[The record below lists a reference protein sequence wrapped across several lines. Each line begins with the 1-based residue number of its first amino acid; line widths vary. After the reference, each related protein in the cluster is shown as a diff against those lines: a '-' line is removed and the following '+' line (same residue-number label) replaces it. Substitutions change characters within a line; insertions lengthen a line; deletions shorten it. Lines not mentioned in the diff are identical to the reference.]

1 MNLEE
6 KKDNELWYDNPSI
19 VTWLI
24 ILIISIIILSS
35 QSFSINSNVDALR
48 MFQDILNHNITYMI
62 ALVYFISLKTK
73 VGKKYF
79 DYTNIIMMV
88 VFFILFVTSILTVF
102 QTFNL
107 TTLLSLAIHALL
119 VVYFF
124 HVFMR
129 GTRFWKEFS
138 LEKSPFNELSNE
150 WFFWALVIIE
160 VILFA
165 VNLITT
171 ATFNGTVLATF
182 DCIYII
188 LFGRYI
194 YLYGVYLDS
203 EKINA
208 KNTGNFDK
216 YKEKVSDV
224 VSDLGKKIEEVTDN
238 VTKEDTSKDTEDTK
252 DNNDSDTH
260 TDKKSVE
267 VNDTLQKEEKKD
279 IGADITEKE
288 IKKDKKNNKH
298 DDKKVEGD
306 K

>member
-6 KKDNELWYDNPSI
+6 KKDSELWYDNPSI

-48 MFQDILNHNITYMI
+48 MFQDVLNHNITYMI
-62 ALVYFISLKTK
+62 ALVYFVSLKTK
-73 VGKKYF
+73 FGKKYF
-79 DYTNIIMMV
+79 DYINLVMIV

-102 QTFNL
+102 QSFNL
-107 TTLLSLAIHALL
+107 ATLLSLAIHTLL

-160 VILFA
+160 VVLFS

-188 LFGRYI
+188 LFSRYI

-203 EKINA
+203 KKINA
-208 KNTGNFDK
+208 KNTGNFNE
-216 YKEKVSDV
+216 YKEKINEV
-224 VSDLGKKIEEVTDN
+224 VSDLGKKSEVARDGNNTLDGASKDESDLGKTKNNKSSIVTD
-238 VTKEDTSKDTEDTK
+238 DAKDLDK
-252 DNNDSDTH
+252 AHDNKKV
-260 TDKKSVE
+260 TDKNKSDK
-267 VNDTLQKEEKKD
+267 NN
-279 IGADITEKE
+279 
-288 IKKDKKNNKH
+288 KKDKNGE
-298 DDKKVEGD
+298 DK
-306 K
+306 

>member
-6 KKDNELWYDNPSI
+6 KKDSELWYDNPSI

-48 MFQDILNHNITYMI
+48 MFQDVLNHNITYMI
-62 ALVYFISLKTK
+62 ALVYFVSLKTK
-73 VGKKYF
+73 FGKKYF
-79 DYTNIIMMV
+79 DYINLVMIV

-102 QTFNL
+102 QSFNL
-107 TTLLSLAIHALL
+107 ATLLSLAIHTLL

-129 GTRFWKEFS
+129 GTRFWNEFS
-138 LEKSPFNELSNE
+138 LDKSPFNELSNE

-160 VILFA
+160 IILFS

-171 ATFNGTVLATF
+171 ATFSGTVLATF
-182 DCIYII
+182 DCIYVI
-188 LFGRYI
+188 LFSRYI

-203 EKINA
+203 KKINT
-208 KNTGNFDK
+208 KNTGNFNE
-216 YKEKVSDV
+216 YREKIGEV
-224 VSDLGKKIEEVTDN
+224 VSELGKNKVVAEDKSNILD
-238 VTKEDTSKDTEDTK
+238 DTSKVEKSSDLDKDDDNLKKNANKTK
-252 DNNDSDTH
+252 DLS
-260 TDKKSVE
+260 
-267 VNDTLQKEEKKD
+267 
-279 IGADITEKE
+279 
-288 IKKDKKNNKH
+288 KKNNKK
-298 DDKKVEGD
+298 DKNVED

>member
-6 KKDNELWYDNPSI
+6 KKDSELWYDNPSI

-48 MFQDILNHNITYMI
+48 MFQDVLNHNITYMI
-62 ALVYFISLKTK
+62 ALVYFVSLKTK
-73 VGKKYF
+73 FGKKYF
-79 DYTNIIMMV
+79 DYINLVMIV

-102 QTFNL
+102 QSFNL
-107 TTLLSLAIHALL
+107 ATLLSLAIHALL

-129 GTRFWKEFS
+129 GTRFWNEFS
-138 LEKSPFNELSNE
+138 LDKSPFNELSNE

-160 VILFA
+160 IILFS

-171 ATFNGTVLATF
+171 ATFSGTVLATF
-182 DCIYII
+182 DCIYVI
-188 LFGRYI
+188 LFSRYI

-203 EKINA
+203 KKINT
-208 KNTGNFDK
+208 KNTGNFNE
-216 YKEKVSDV
+216 YREKIGEV
-224 VSDLGKKIEEVTDN
+224 VSELGKNKVVAEDKSNILD
-238 VTKEDTSKDTEDTK
+238 DTSKVEKSSDLDKDDDNLKKNANKTK
-252 DNNDSDTH
+252 DLS
-260 TDKKSVE
+260 
-267 VNDTLQKEEKKD
+267 
-279 IGADITEKE
+279 
-288 IKKDKKNNKH
+288 KKNNKK
-298 DDKKVEGD
+298 DKNVED

>member
-35 QSFSINSNVDALR
+35 QSFSINSNVDTLR
-48 MFQDILNHNITYMI
+48 MFQDVLNHNITYMI
-62 ALVYFISLKTK
+62 ALVYFVSLKTK
-73 VGKKYF
+73 FGKKYF
-79 DYTNIIMMV
+79 DYINLVMIV

-102 QTFNL
+102 QSFNL
-107 TTLLSLAIHALL
+107 ATLLSLAIHTLL

-138 LEKSPFNELSNE
+138 LDKSPFNELSNE

-160 VILFA
+160 VVLFS

-188 LFGRYI
+188 LFSRYI

-203 EKINA
+203 KKINV
-208 KNTGNFDK
+208 KNTGNFDE
-216 YKEKVSDV
+216 YREKVSEV
-224 VSDLGKKIEEVTDN
+224 VSELGKKSEAIV
-238 VTKEDTSKDTEDTK
+238 EDMTSKDDEK
-252 DNNDSDTH
+252 SNDSEKSSDTTH
-260 TDKKSVE
+260 KNKDDDK
-267 VNDTLQKEEKKD
+267 T
-279 IGADITEKE
+279 
-288 IKKDKKNNKH
+288 KKNNKK
-298 DDKKVEGD
+298 DKNGED

>member
-6 KKDNELWYDNPSI
+6 KKDSELWYDNPSI

-48 MFQDILNHNITYMI
+48 MFQDVLNHNITYMI
-62 ALVYFISLKTK
+62 ALVYFVSLKTK
-73 VGKKYF
+73 FGKKYF
-79 DYTNIIMMV
+79 DYINLVMIV

-102 QTFNL
+102 QSFNL
-107 TTLLSLAIHALL
+107 ATLLSLAIHTLL

-129 GTRFWKEFS
+129 GTIFWNEFS
-138 LEKSPFNELSNE
+138 LDKSPFNELSNE

-160 VILFA
+160 IILFS

-171 ATFNGTVLATF
+171 ATFSGTVLATF
-182 DCIYII
+182 DCIYVI
-188 LFGRYI
+188 LFSRYI

-203 EKINA
+203 KKINT
-208 KNTGNFDK
+208 KNTGNFNE
-216 YKEKVSDV
+216 YREKIGEV
-224 VSDLGKKIEEVTDN
+224 VSELGKNKVVAEDKSNILD
-238 VTKEDTSKDTEDTK
+238 DTSKVEKSSDLDKDDDNLKKNANKTK
-252 DNNDSDTH
+252 DLS
-260 TDKKSVE
+260 
-267 VNDTLQKEEKKD
+267 
-279 IGADITEKE
+279 
-288 IKKDKKNNKH
+288 KKNNKK
-298 DDKKVEGD
+298 DKNVED

>member
-35 QSFSINSNVDALR
+35 QSFSINSNVDTLR
-48 MFQDILNHNITYMI
+48 MFQDVLNHNITYMI
-62 ALVYFISLKTK
+62 ALVYFVSLKTK
-73 VGKKYF
+73 FGKKYF
-79 DYTNIIMMV
+79 DYINLVMIV

-102 QTFNL
+102 QSFNL
-107 TTLLSLAIHALL
+107 ATLLSLAIHTLL

-138 LEKSPFNELSNE
+138 LDKSPFNELSNE

-160 VILFA
+160 VVLFS

-188 LFGRYI
+188 LFSRYI

-203 EKINA
+203 KKINV
-208 KNTGNFDK
+208 KNTGNFDE
-216 YKEKVSDV
+216 YREKVSEV
-224 VSDLGKKIEEVTDN
+224 VSDLGKKSEAIV
-238 VTKEDTSKDTEDTK
+238 EDMTGKDDEK
-252 DNNDSDTH
+252 SNDSEKSSDTTH
-260 TDKKSVE
+260 KNKDEDK
-267 VNDTLQKEEKKD
+267 T
-279 IGADITEKE
+279 
-288 IKKDKKNNKH
+288 KKNNKK
-298 DDKKVEGD
+298 DKNGED

>member
-6 KKDNELWYDNPSI
+6 KKDSELWYDNPSI

-48 MFQDILNHNITYMI
+48 MFQDVLNHNITYMI
-62 ALVYFISLKTK
+62 ALVYFVSLKTK
-73 VGKKYF
+73 FGKKYF
-79 DYTNIIMMV
+79 DYINLVMIV

-102 QTFNL
+102 QSFNL
-107 TTLLSLAIHALL
+107 ATLLSLAIHTLL

-129 GTRFWKEFS
+129 GTRFWNEFS
-138 LEKSPFNELSNE
+138 LDKSPFNELSNE

-160 VILFA
+160 IILFS

-171 ATFNGTVLATF
+171 ATFSGTVLATF
-182 DCIYII
+182 DCIYVI
-188 LFGRYI
+188 LFSRYI

-203 EKINA
+203 KRINT
-208 KNTGNFDK
+208 KNTGNFNE
-216 YKEKVSDV
+216 YREKIGEV
-224 VSDLGKKIEEVTDN
+224 VSELGKNKVVAEDKSNILD
-238 VTKEDTSKDTEDTK
+238 DTSKVEKSSDLDKDDDNLKNNANKTK
-252 DNNDSDTH
+252 DLS
-260 TDKKSVE
+260 
-267 VNDTLQKEEKKD
+267 
-279 IGADITEKE
+279 
-288 IKKDKKNNKH
+288 KKNNKK
-298 DDKKVEGD
+298 DKNVED

>member
-35 QSFSINSNVDALR
+35 QSFSINSNVDTLR
-48 MFQDILNHNITYMI
+48 MFQDVLNHNITYMI
-62 ALVYFISLKTK
+62 ALVYFVSLKTK
-73 VGKKYF
+73 FGKKYF
-79 DYTNIIMMV
+79 DYINLVMIV

-102 QTFNL
+102 QSFNL
-107 TTLLSLAIHALL
+107 ATLLSLAIHTLL

-138 LEKSPFNELSNE
+138 LDKSPFNELSNE

-160 VILFA
+160 VVLFS

-188 LFGRYI
+188 LFSRYI

-203 EKINA
+203 KKINV
-208 KNTGNFDK
+208 KNTGNFDE
-216 YKEKVSDV
+216 YREKVSEV
-224 VSDLGKKIEEVTDN
+224 VSDLGKKSEAIV
-238 VTKEDTSKDTEDTK
+238 EDMTSKDDEK
-252 DNNDSDTH
+252 SNDSE
-260 TDKKSVE
+260 KSS
-267 VNDTLQKEEKKD
+267 
-279 IGADITEKE
+279 DITHKN
-288 IKKDKKNNKH
+288 KDDDKTKKNNKK
-298 DDKKVEGD
+298 DKNGED

>member
-35 QSFSINSNVDALR
+35 QSFSINSNVDTLR
-48 MFQDILNHNITYMI
+48 MFQDVLNHNITYMI
-62 ALVYFISLKTK
+62 ALVYFVSLKTK
-73 VGKKYF
+73 FGKKYF
-79 DYTNIIMMV
+79 DYINLVMIV

-102 QTFNL
+102 QSFNL
-107 TTLLSLAIHALL
+107 ATLLSLAIHTLL

-138 LEKSPFNELSNE
+138 LDKSPFNELSNE

-160 VILFA
+160 VVLFS

-188 LFGRYI
+188 LFSRYI

-203 EKINA
+203 KKINV
-208 KNTGNFDK
+208 KNTGNFDE
-216 YKEKVSDV
+216 YREKVSEV
-224 VSDLGKKIEEVTDN
+224 VSDLGKKSEAIV
-238 VTKEDTSKDTEDTK
+238 EDMTSKDDEK
-252 DNNDSDTH
+252 SNDSEKSSDTTH
-260 TDKKSVE
+260 KNKDDDK
-267 VNDTLQKEEKKD
+267 T
-279 IGADITEKE
+279 
-288 IKKDKKNNKH
+288 KKNNKK
-298 DDKKVEGD
+298 DKNVED

>member
-6 KKDNELWYDNPSI
+6 KKDSELWYDNPSI

-48 MFQDILNHNITYMI
+48 MFQDVLNHNITYMI
-62 ALVYFISLKTK
+62 ALVYFVSLKTK
-73 VGKKYF
+73 FGKKYF
-79 DYTNIIMMV
+79 DYINLVMIV

-102 QTFNL
+102 QSFNL
-107 TTLLSLAIHALL
+107 ATLLSLAIHTLL

-129 GTRFWKEFS
+129 GTRFWNEFS
-138 LEKSPFNELSNE
+138 LDKSPFNELSNE

-160 VILFA
+160 IILFS

-171 ATFNGTVLATF
+171 ATFSGTVLATF
-182 DCIYII
+182 DCIYVI
-188 LFGRYI
+188 LFSRYI

-203 EKINA
+203 KKINTKNSGNFNEYREKI
-208 KNTGNFDK
+208 G
-216 YKEKVSDV
+216 EV
-224 VSDLGKKIEEVTDN
+224 VSELGKNKVVAEDKSNILD
-238 VTKEDTSKDTEDTK
+238 DTSKVEKSSVLDKDDDNLKKNANKTK
-252 DNNDSDTH
+252 DLS
-260 TDKKSVE
+260 
-267 VNDTLQKEEKKD
+267 
-279 IGADITEKE
+279 
-288 IKKDKKNNKH
+288 KKNNKK
-298 DDKKVEGD
+298 DKNVED

>member
-35 QSFSINSNVDALR
+35 QSFSINSNVDTLR
-48 MFQDILNHNITYMI
+48 MFQDVLNHNITYMI
-62 ALVYFISLKTK
+62 ALVYFVSLKTK
-73 VGKKYF
+73 FGKKYF
-79 DYTNIIMMV
+79 DYINLVMIV

-102 QTFNL
+102 QSFNL
-107 TTLLSLAIHALL
+107 ATLLSLAIHTLL

-129 GTRFWKEFS
+129 GTRFWNEFS
-138 LEKSPFNELSNE
+138 LDKSPFNELSNE

-160 VILFA
+160 IILFS

-171 ATFNGTVLATF
+171 ATFSGTVLATF
-182 DCIYII
+182 DCIYVI
-188 LFGRYI
+188 LFSRYI

-203 EKINA
+203 KKINT
-208 KNTGNFDK
+208 KNTGNFNE
-216 YKEKVSDV
+216 YREKIGEV
-224 VSDLGKKIEEVTDN
+224 VSELGKNKVVAEDKSNILD
-238 VTKEDTSKDTEDTK
+238 DTSKVEKSSDLDKDDDNLKNNANKTK
-252 DNNDSDTH
+252 DLS
-260 TDKKSVE
+260 
-267 VNDTLQKEEKKD
+267 
-279 IGADITEKE
+279 
-288 IKKDKKNNKH
+288 KKNNKK
-298 DDKKVEGD
+298 DKNVED

>member
-35 QSFSINSNVDALR
+35 QSFSINSNVDTLR
-48 MFQDILNHNITYMI
+48 MFQDVLNHNITYMI
-62 ALVYFISLKTK
+62 ALVYFVSLKTK
-73 VGKKYF
+73 FGKKYF
-79 DYTNIIMMV
+79 DYINLVMIV

-102 QTFNL
+102 QSFNL
-107 TTLLSLAIHALL
+107 ATLLSLAIHTLL

-138 LEKSPFNELSNE
+138 LDKSPFNELSNE

-160 VILFA
+160 VVLFS

-188 LFGRYI
+188 LFSRYI

-203 EKINA
+203 KKINV
-208 KNTGNFDK
+208 KNTGNFDE
-216 YKEKVSDV
+216 YREKVSEV
-224 VSDLGKKIEEVTDN
+224 VSDLGKKSEAIV
-238 VTKEDTSKDTEDTK
+238 EDMTSKDDEK
-252 DNNDSDTH
+252 SNDSEKSSDTTH
-260 TDKKSVE
+260 KNKDDDK
-267 VNDTLQKEEKKD
+267 T
-279 IGADITEKE
+279 
-288 IKKDKKNNKH
+288 KKNNKK
-298 DDKKVEGD
+298 DKNG
-306 K
+306 

>member
-6 KKDNELWYDNPSI
+6 KKDSELWYDNPSI

-48 MFQDILNHNITYMI
+48 MFQDVLNHNITYMI
-62 ALVYFISLKTK
+62 ALVYFVSLKTK
-73 VGKKYF
+73 FGKKYF
-79 DYTNIIMMV
+79 DYINLVMIV

-102 QTFNL
+102 QSFNL
-107 TTLLSLAIHALL
+107 ATLLSLAIHTLL

-129 GTRFWKEFS
+129 GTRFWNEFS
-138 LEKSPFNELSNE
+138 LDKSPFNELSNE

-160 VILFA
+160 IILFS

-171 ATFNGTVLATF
+171 ATFSGTVLATF
-182 DCIYII
+182 DCIYVI
-188 LFGRYI
+188 LFSRYI

-203 EKINA
+203 KKINT
-208 KNTGNFDK
+208 KNTGNFNE
-216 YKEKVSDV
+216 YREKIGEV
-224 VSDLGKKIEEVTDN
+224 VSELGKNKVVAEDN
-238 VTKEDTSKDTEDTK
+238 SNILDDTSKVEKSSDLDKDDDNLKKNANKTK
-252 DNNDSDTH
+252 NLS
-260 TDKKSVE
+260 
-267 VNDTLQKEEKKD
+267 
-279 IGADITEKE
+279 
-288 IKKDKKNNKH
+288 KKNNKK
-298 DDKKVEGD
+298 DKNVED

>member
-6 KKDNELWYDNPSI
+6 KKDSELWYDNPSI

-48 MFQDILNHNITYMI
+48 MFQDVLNHNITYMI
-62 ALVYFISLKTK
+62 ALVYFVSLKTK
-73 VGKKYF
+73 FGKKYF
-79 DYTNIIMMV
+79 DYINLVMIV

-102 QTFNL
+102 QSFNL
-107 TTLLSLAIHALL
+107 ATLLSLAIHTLL

-129 GTRFWKEFS
+129 GTRFWNEFS
-138 LEKSPFNELSNE
+138 LDKSPFNELSNE

-160 VILFA
+160 IILFS

-171 ATFNGTVLATF
+171 ATFSGTVLATF
-182 DCIYII
+182 DCIYVI
-188 LFGRYI
+188 LFSRYI

-203 EKINA
+203 KKINT
-208 KNTGNFDK
+208 KNTGNFNE
-216 YKEKVSDV
+216 YREKIGEV
-224 VSDLGKKIEEVTDN
+224 VSELGKNKVVAEDKSNILD
-238 VTKEDTSKDTEDTK
+238 DTSKVEKSSDLDKDDDNLKNNANKTK
-252 DNNDSDTH
+252 DLS
-260 TDKKSVE
+260 
-267 VNDTLQKEEKKD
+267 
-279 IGADITEKE
+279 
-288 IKKDKKNNKH
+288 KKNNKK
-298 DDKKVEGD
+298 DKNVED

>member
-6 KKDNELWYDNPSI
+6 KKDSELWYDNPSI

-48 MFQDILNHNITYMI
+48 MFQDVLNHNITYMI
-62 ALVYFISLKTK
+62 ALVYFVSLKTK
-73 VGKKYF
+73 FGKKYF
-79 DYTNIIMMV
+79 DYINLVMIV

-102 QTFNL
+102 QSFNL
-107 TTLLSLAIHALL
+107 ATLLSLAIHTLL

-129 GTRFWKEFS
+129 GTRFWNEFS
-138 LEKSPFNELSNE
+138 LDKSPFNELSNE

-160 VILFA
+160 IILFS

-171 ATFNGTVLATF
+171 ATFSGTVLATF
-182 DCIYII
+182 DCIYVI
-188 LFGRYI
+188 LFSRYI

-203 EKINA
+203 KKINT
-208 KNTGNFDK
+208 KNTGNFNE
-216 YKEKVSDV
+216 YREKIGEV
-224 VSDLGKKIEEVTDN
+224 VSELGKNKVAEDKNNILD
-238 VTKEDTSKDTEDTK
+238 DTSKVEKSSDLDKDDDNLKKNANKTK
-252 DNNDSDTH
+252 DLS
-260 TDKKSVE
+260 
-267 VNDTLQKEEKKD
+267 
-279 IGADITEKE
+279 
-288 IKKDKKNNKH
+288 KKNNKK
-298 DDKKVEGD
+298 DKNVED

>member
-35 QSFSINSNVDALR
+35 QSFSINSNVDTLR
-48 MFQDILNHNITYMI
+48 MFQDVLNHNITYMI
-62 ALVYFISLKTK
+62 ALVYFVSLKTK
-73 VGKKYF
+73 FGKKYF
-79 DYTNIIMMV
+79 DYINLVMIV

-102 QTFNL
+102 QSFNL
-107 TTLLSLAIHALL
+107 ATLLSLAIHTLL

-138 LEKSPFNELSNE
+138 LDKSPFNELSNE

-160 VILFA
+160 VVLFS

-188 LFGRYI
+188 LFSRYI

-203 EKINA
+203 KKINV
-208 KNTGNFDK
+208 KNTGNFDE
-216 YKEKVSDV
+216 YREKVSEV
-224 VSDLGKKIEEVTDN
+224 VSDLGKKSEAIV
-238 VTKEDTSKDTEDTK
+238 EDMTSKDDEK
-252 DNNDSDTH
+252 SNDSEKSSDTTH
-260 TDKKSVE
+260 KNKDYDK
-267 VNDTLQKEEKKD
+267 T
-279 IGADITEKE
+279 
-288 IKKDKKNNKH
+288 KKNNKK
-298 DDKKVEGD
+298 DKNGED

>member
-6 KKDNELWYDNPSI
+6 KKNNELWYDNPSI

-35 QSFSINSNVDALR
+35 QSFSINSNVDTLR
-48 MFQDILNHNITYMI
+48 MFQDVLNHNITYMI
-62 ALVYFISLKTK
+62 ALVYFVSLKTK
-73 VGKKYF
+73 FGKKYF
-79 DYTNIIMMV
+79 DYINLVMIV

-102 QTFNL
+102 QSFNL
-107 TTLLSLAIHALL
+107 ATLLSLAIHTLL

-138 LEKSPFNELSNE
+138 LDKSPFNELSNE

-160 VILFA
+160 VVLFS

-188 LFGRYI
+188 LFSRYI

-203 EKINA
+203 KKINV
-208 KNTGNFDK
+208 KNTGNFDE
-216 YKEKVSDV
+216 YREKVSEV
-224 VSDLGKKIEEVTDN
+224 VSDLGKKSEAIV
-238 VTKEDTSKDTEDTK
+238 EDMTSKDDEK
-252 DNNDSDTH
+252 SNDSEKSSDTTH
-260 TDKKSVE
+260 KNKDDDK
-267 VNDTLQKEEKKD
+267 T
-279 IGADITEKE
+279 
-288 IKKDKKNNKH
+288 KKNNKK
-298 DDKKVEGD
+298 DKNGED

>member
-6 KKDNELWYDNPSI
+6 KKDSELWYDNPSI

-48 MFQDILNHNITYMI
+48 MFQDVLNHNITYMI
-62 ALVYFISLKTK
+62 ALVYFVSLKTK
-73 VGKKYF
+73 FGKKYF
-79 DYTNIIMMV
+79 DYINLVMIV

-102 QTFNL
+102 QSFNL
-107 TTLLSLAIHALL
+107 ATLLSLAIHTLL

-129 GTRFWKEFS
+129 GTRFWNEFS
-138 LEKSPFNELSNE
+138 LDKSPFNELSNE

-160 VILFA
+160 IILFS

-171 ATFNGTVLATF
+171 ATFSGTVLATF
-182 DCIYII
+182 DCIYVI
-188 LFGRYI
+188 LFSRYI

-203 EKINA
+203 KKINT
-208 KNTGNFDK
+208 KNTGNFNE
-216 YKEKVSDV
+216 YREKIGEV
-224 VSDLGKKIEEVTDN
+224 VSDLGKNKVVAEDKSNILD
-238 VTKEDTSKDTEDTK
+238 DTSKVEKSSDLDKDDDNLKKNANKTK
-252 DNNDSDTH
+252 DLS
-260 TDKKSVE
+260 
-267 VNDTLQKEEKKD
+267 
-279 IGADITEKE
+279 
-288 IKKDKKNNKH
+288 KKNNKK
-298 DDKKVEGD
+298 DKNVED

>member
-35 QSFSINSNVDALR
+35 QSFSINSNVNALR

-62 ALVYFISLKTK
+62 ALVYFVSLKTK
-73 VGKKYF
+73 FGKKYF
-79 DYTNIIMMV
+79 DYINLIMIV
-88 VFFILFVTSILTVF
+88 VFFILFITSILTVF
-102 QTFNL
+102 QSFNL
-107 TTLLSLAIHALL
+107 ATLLSLAIHTLL

-160 VILFA
+160 VILFS

-188 LFGRYI
+188 LFSRYI
-194 YLYGVYLDS
+194 YLYGVYLDNK
-203 EKINA
+203 KINV

-216 YKEKVSDV
+216 YKEKVNDV
-224 VSDLGKKIEEVTDN
+224 VDDIGKKIEDVADSVIDKKVES
-238 VTKEDTSKDTEDTK
+238 TKKD
-252 DNNDSDTH
+252 DNNKNKLD
-260 TDKKSVE
+260 
-267 VNDTLQKEEKKD
+267 
-279 IGADITEKE
+279 
-288 IKKDKKNNKH
+288 KKDKKMEE
-298 DDKKVEGD
+298 DK
-306 K
+306 

>member
-35 QSFSINSNVDALR
+35 QSFSINSNVDTLR
-48 MFQDILNHNITYMI
+48 MFQDVLNHNITYMI
-62 ALVYFISLKTK
+62 ALVYFVSLKTK
-73 VGKKYF
+73 FGKKYF
-79 DYTNIIMMV
+79 DYINLVMIV

-102 QTFNL
+102 QSFNL
-107 TTLLSLAIHALL
+107 ATLLSLAIHTLL

-138 LEKSPFNELSNE
+138 LDKSPFNELSNE

-160 VILFA
+160 VVLFS

-188 LFGRYI
+188 LFSRYI

-203 EKINA
+203 KKINV
-208 KNTGNFDK
+208 KNTGNFDE
-216 YKEKVSDV
+216 YREKVSEI
-224 VSDLGKKIEEVTDN
+224 VSDLGKKSEAIV
-238 VTKEDTSKDTEDTK
+238 EDMTSKDDEK
-252 DNNDSDTH
+252 SNGSEKSSDTTH
-260 TDKKSVE
+260 KNKDDDK
-267 VNDTLQKEEKKD
+267 T
-279 IGADITEKE
+279 
-288 IKKDKKNNKH
+288 KKNNKK
-298 DDKKVEGD
+298 DKNGED

>member
-35 QSFSINSNVDALR
+35 QSFSINSNVDTLR
-48 MFQDILNHNITYMI
+48 MFQDVLNHNITYMI
-62 ALVYFISLKTK
+62 ALVYFVSLKTK
-73 VGKKYF
+73 FGKKYF
-79 DYTNIIMMV
+79 DYINLVMIV

-102 QTFNL
+102 QSFNL
-107 TTLLSLAIHALL
+107 ATLLSLAIHTLL

-138 LEKSPFNELSNE
+138 LDKSPFNELSNE

-160 VILFA
+160 VVLFS

-188 LFGRYI
+188 LFSRYI

-203 EKINA
+203 KKINV
-208 KNTGNFDK
+208 KNTGNFDE
-216 YKEKVSDV
+216 YREKVSEV
-224 VSDLGKKIEEVTDN
+224 VSDLGKNSEAIV
-238 VTKEDTSKDTEDTK
+238 EDMTSKDDEK
-252 DNNDSDTH
+252 SNDSEKSSDTTH
-260 TDKKSVE
+260 KNKDDDK
-267 VNDTLQKEEKKD
+267 T
-279 IGADITEKE
+279 
-288 IKKDKKNNKH
+288 KKNNKK
-298 DDKKVEGD
+298 DKNGED

>member
-6 KKDNELWYDNPSI
+6 KKDSELWYDNPSI

-48 MFQDILNHNITYMI
+48 MFQDVLNHNITYMI
-62 ALVYFISLKTK
+62 ALVYFVSLKTK
-73 VGKKYF
+73 FGKKYF
-79 DYTNIIMMV
+79 DYINLVMIV

-102 QTFNL
+102 QSFNL
-107 TTLLSLAIHALL
+107 ATLLSLAIHTLL

-129 GTRFWKEFS
+129 GTRFWNEFS
-138 LEKSPFNELSNE
+138 LDKSPFNELSNE

-160 VILFA
+160 IILFS

-171 ATFNGTVLATF
+171 ATFSGTVLATF
-182 DCIYII
+182 DCIYVI
-188 LFGRYI
+188 LFSRYI

-203 EKINA
+203 KKINT
-208 KNTGNFDK
+208 KNTGNFNE
-216 YKEKVSDV
+216 YREKIGEV
-224 VSDLGKKIEEVTDN
+224 VSELGKNKVVAEDKSNILD
-238 VTKEDTSKDTEDTK
+238 DTSKVEKSGDLDKDDDNLKKNANKTK
-252 DNNDSDTH
+252 DLS
-260 TDKKSVE
+260 
-267 VNDTLQKEEKKD
+267 
-279 IGADITEKE
+279 
-288 IKKDKKNNKH
+288 KKNNKK
-298 DDKKVEGD
+298 DKNVED

>member
-6 KKDNELWYDNPSI
+6 KKDSELWYDNPSI

-48 MFQDILNHNITYMI
+48 MFQDVLNHNITYMI
-62 ALVYFISLKTK
+62 ALVYFVSLKTK
-73 VGKKYF
+73 FGKKYF
-79 DYTNIIMMV
+79 DYINLVMIV

-102 QTFNL
+102 QSFNL
-107 TTLLSLAIHALL
+107 ATLLSLAIHTLL

-160 VILFA
+160 VVLFS

-188 LFGRYI
+188 LFSRYI

-203 EKINA
+203 KKINA
-208 KNTGNFDK
+208 KNTGNFNE
-216 YKEKVSDV
+216 YKEKINEV
-224 VSDLGKKIEEVTDN
+224 VSDLGKKSEVARDENNTLDGASNNESDLDKTKNNKSSIVTD
-238 VTKEDTSKDTEDTK
+238 DAKDLDK
-252 DNNDSDTH
+252 AHDNKKV
-260 TDKKSVE
+260 TDKNKSDK
-267 VNDTLQKEEKKD
+267 NN
-279 IGADITEKE
+279 
-288 IKKDKKNNKH
+288 KKDKNGE
-298 DDKKVEGD
+298 DK
-306 K
+306 

>member
-35 QSFSINSNVDALR
+35 QSFSINSNVDTLR
-48 MFQDILNHNITYMI
+48 MFQDVLNHNITYMI
-62 ALVYFISLKTK
+62 ALVYFVSLKTK
-73 VGKKYF
+73 FGKKYF
-79 DYTNIIMMV
+79 DYINLVMIV

-102 QTFNL
+102 QSFNL
-107 TTLLSLAIHALL
+107 ATLLSLAIHTLL

-138 LEKSPFNELSNE
+138 LDKSPFNELSNE

-160 VILFA
+160 VVLFS

-188 LFGRYI
+188 LFSRYI

-203 EKINA
+203 KKINV
-208 KNTGNFDK
+208 KNTGNFDE
-216 YKEKVSDV
+216 YREKVSEV
-224 VSDLGKKIEEVTDN
+224 VSDLGKKSEAIV
-238 VTKEDTSKDTEDTK
+238 EDMTGKDDEK
-252 DNNDSDTH
+252 SNDGEKSSDTTH
-260 TDKKSVE
+260 KNKDEDK
-267 VNDTLQKEEKKD
+267 T
-279 IGADITEKE
+279 
-288 IKKDKKNNKH
+288 KKNNKKGKNGE
-298 DDKKVEGD
+298 DK
-306 K
+306 

>member
-35 QSFSINSNVDALR
+35 QSFSINSNVDTLR
-48 MFQDILNHNITYMI
+48 MFQDVLNHNITYMI
-62 ALVYFISLKTK
+62 ALVYFVSLKTK
-73 VGKKYF
+73 FGKKYF
-79 DYTNIIMMV
+79 DYINLVMIV

-102 QTFNL
+102 QSFNL
-107 TTLLSLAIHALL
+107 ATLLSLAIHTLL

-138 LEKSPFNELSNE
+138 LDKSPFNELSNE

-160 VILFA
+160 VVIFW

-188 LFGRYI
+188 LFSRYI

-203 EKINA
+203 KKINV
-208 KNTGNFDK
+208 KNTGNFDE
-216 YKEKVSDV
+216 YREKVSEV
-224 VSDLGKKIEEVTDN
+224 VSDLGKKSEAIV
-238 VTKEDTSKDTEDTK
+238 EDMTSKDDEK
-252 DNNDSDTH
+252 SNDSEKSSDTTH
-260 TDKKSVE
+260 KNKDDDK
-267 VNDTLQKEEKKD
+267 T
-279 IGADITEKE
+279 
-288 IKKDKKNNKH
+288 KKNNKK
-298 DDKKVEGD
+298 DKNGED

>member
-35 QSFSINSNVDALR
+35 QSFSINSNVDTLR
-48 MFQDILNHNITYMI
+48 MFQDVLNHNITYMI
-62 ALVYFISLKTK
+62 ALVYFVSLKTK
-73 VGKKYF
+73 FGKKYF
-79 DYTNIIMMV
+79 DYINLVMIV

-102 QTFNL
+102 QSFNL
-107 TTLLSLAIHALL
+107 ATLLSLAIHTLL

-138 LEKSPFNELSNE
+138 LDKSPFNELSNE

-160 VILFA
+160 VVLFS

-188 LFGRYI
+188 LFSRYI

-203 EKINA
+203 KKINV
-208 KNTGNFDK
+208 KNTGNFGE
-216 YKEKVSDV
+216 YREKVSEV
-224 VSDLGKKIEEVTDN
+224 VSDLGKKSEAIV
-238 VTKEDTSKDTEDTK
+238 EDMTGKDDEK
-252 DNNDSDTH
+252 SNDGEKSSDTTH
-260 TDKKSVE
+260 KNKDEDK
-267 VNDTLQKEEKKD
+267 T
-279 IGADITEKE
+279 
-288 IKKDKKNNKH
+288 KKNNKK
-298 DDKKVEGD
+298 DKNGED

>member
-35 QSFSINSNVDALR
+35 QSFSINSNVDTLR
-48 MFQDILNHNITYMI
+48 MFQDVLNHNITYMI
-62 ALVYFISLKTK
+62 ALVYFVSLKTK
-73 VGKKYF
+73 FGKKYF
-79 DYTNIIMMV
+79 DYINLVMIV

-102 QTFNL
+102 QSFNL
-107 TTLLSLAIHALL
+107 ATLLSLAIHTLL

-138 LEKSPFNELSNE
+138 LDKSPFNELSNE

-160 VILFA
+160 VVLFS

-188 LFGRYI
+188 LFSRYI

-203 EKINA
+203 KKINV
-208 KNTGNFDK
+208 KNTGNFDE
-216 YKEKVSDV
+216 YREKVSEV
-224 VSDLGKKIEEVTDN
+224 VSDLGKKSEAV
-238 VTKEDTSKDTEDTK
+238 VEDMTSKDDEK
-252 DNNDSDTH
+252 SNDSEKSSDTTH
-260 TDKKSVE
+260 KNKDDDK
-267 VNDTLQKEEKKD
+267 T
-279 IGADITEKE
+279 
-288 IKKDKKNNKH
+288 KKNNKK
-298 DDKKVEGD
+298 DKNGED